1 MAITIPRGPQQT
13 IAPIRLPSAPNL
25 ADGGQQA
32 LARGLGQA
40 VDVLGDVQLKMQR
53 ERDATRIFEAEV
65 ALDDAYRK
73 QEAQFRERR
82 GTAAFGIQDDAT
94 AWWESEPSKIA
105 AQFTENQA
113 QQLLFERAVSKR
125 RGASLDALA
134 QYESRERFTARNTA
148 ADAAVASQVS
158 FAAQNFDS
166 PSAVTAARDDIREKI
181 AVKAY
186 LNGWDKNMTQAAQRE
201 AMTNLHRQVL
211 ENMVDAKPAEAR
223 RYLEAVK
230 GEIDGTVWDQLNKAV
245 KLGDDTLR
253 AQQVAD
259 DIWNRGLRNTDAF
272 DAARKESEGDVRERA
287 LTLLRQR
294 QQERDAMVDDAKAA
308 AVDRA
313 VAAFN
318 DGGLGALTPSMQ
330 ADLQRLSPQTLSALR
345 ARAWTPQD
353 KVATDWQ
360 TFDGLKQQIAAASAS
375 ALGRMEFSAFLDKLN
390 STELDALT
398 KLRDA
403 RVKGLPNNVSTSEQ
417 ILSEAHDTMGWT
429 SKDAETRGLFDRRAR
444 EAFEHEQ
451 RATGKELTD
460 ERKRQIVDRLL
471 IQGTVPRNWWLDR
484 SAQFFEVRGT
494 QDEQAFQI
502 DVPKEMRKQI
512 ETALKARNVKPDD
525 ATVQKY
531 YRAYL
536 DWQEAQP

>member
-1 MAITIPRGPQQT
+1 MPITVPQGPQQRV
-13 IAPIRLPSAPNL
+13 APVRLPSAPRLSDSGLGTL
-25 ADGGQQA
+25 AQGV
-32 LARGLGQA
+32 GQA
-40 VDVLGDVQLKMQR
+40 VDVLADAQLKLQR
-53 ERDATRIFEAEV
+53 ERDATRVFEAEV
-65 ALDDAYRK
+65 ALDEAYRK
-73 QEAQFRERR
+73 KEAEFRERR

-94 AWWESEPSKIA
+94 AWWEAEPAKLA
-105 AQFTENQA
+105 GEFTENETQR
-113 QQLLFERAVSKR
+113 QLFERAVLKR

-148 ADAAVASQVS
+148 ADAAVASQMS

-166 PSAVTAARDDIREKI
+166 PSAVSAARDDIREKI

-186 LNGWDKNMTQAAQRE
+186 LNGWDKNVTEAAQRE
-201 AMTNLHRQVL
+201 AMTTLHRQVL
-211 ENMVDAKPAEAR
+211 ENMVDANPATAR
-223 RYLEAVK
+223 KYLDAVK
-230 GEIDGTVWDQLNKAV
+230 GEIDGAVWNELNKTV
-245 KLGDDTLR
+245 KLGDDLVQ
-253 AQQVAD
+253 AQKLAD
-259 DIWNRGLRNTDAF
+259 DIWNKGLRKSAAF
-272 DAARKESEGDVRERA
+272 DAARKGAEGEVRERA

-294 QQERDAMVDDAKAA
+294 DAEQEALINDAKQA

-330 ADLQRLSPQTLSALR
+330 SELQRLAPETLTALR
-345 ARAWTPQD
+345 NRAWTPQD
-353 KVATDWQ
+353 KVATDWA
-360 TFDGLKQQIAAASAS
+360 TYEGLKSQVMAASADS
-375 ALGRMEFSAFLDKLN
+375 LRRMEFSAFLDKLN

-403 RVKGLPNNVSTSEQ
+403 RIQGLPNNVTTTEQ
-417 ILSEAHDTMGWT
+417 ILSEAHNTMGWT
-429 SKDAETRGLFDRRAR
+429 SKDAETRGLFDRKAR
-444 EAFEHEQ
+444 EAFSAEQ

-471 IQGTVPRNWWLDR
+471 IQGSVPRNWWTDR

-494 QDEQAFQI
+494 EDEQAFQI
-502 DVPKEMRKQI
+502 DVPKQMRKQI
-512 ETALKARNVKPDD
+512 EAALKQRNAKVDE
-525 ATVQKY
+525 ATIQKY